1 MSNDDRAVL
10 IFNKPIRSTKNIF
23 INQDV
28 TLSLSD
34 NVLTVTSNQE
44 RSTPGIM
51 ITRKLLIKKGESF
64 EFVVKGKN
72 IGDSQAFLWGDLSDD
87 HNTRITAISDDTMK
101 YLPAET
107 DSVSVVVGGFSKD
120 KYIRLGVLM
129 KDPEIGHS
137 FEISGYAVLERKS
150 VHLDSWRIVEMPNN
164 LMFDSK
170 NTDGEW
176 KYVTA
181 LQKRT

>member
-72 IGDSQAFLWGDLSDD
+72 IGDAAAVI
-87 HNTRITAISDDTMK
+87 ITQRCAANFRNI
-101 YLPAET
+101 
-107 DSVSVVVGGFSKD
+107 
-120 KYIRLGVLM
+120 
-129 KDPEIGHS
+129 
-137 FEISGYAVLERKS
+137 
-150 VHLDSWRIVEMPNN
+150 
-164 LMFDSK
+164 
-170 NTDGEW
+170 
-176 KYVTA
+176 
-181 LQKRT
+181 